1 MDTSHHNGL
10 RALATSRILLA
21 AVCFGAAALFT
32 ALAGLQVRIPGTGL
46 IADPREVFVTIG
58 AAFTGP
64 VGGVIIGI
72 LSGLGE
78 PDPSVWLY
86 VMAMHIVGCVWIGWA
101 YKRLVHDRLRMPA
114 FLLGWNAVL
123 AVYYFVCTLPVLL
136 VVRLLF
142 PEFFAS
148 VVAQGLPLAD
158 ALAILMRGWIFG
170 FVLTACATSLVF
182 LVLPRH
188 FRAPLWSFGW
198 KDAVRQAR
206 APGGYRRILG
216 LRLTFWFLLL
226 SLLPLAIVAVFIR
239 DNLKTVVFEQRAEGE
254 LTLARVLAHELAVND
269 GKPPDSGERASPLYG
284 LNEWF
289 VLDTL
294 QRYVAHNDASHI
306 GRPASPDFSSL
317 TLSRLAEDRD
327 GYVED
332 DVSGKLLIFVRVPGK
347 PWKAVIA
354 RPSDEILA
362 TLRLFEQTS
371 FVRLAVALLMLSGA
385 AGLIIW
391 LIVGSP
397 MRRLTDAVQRFGKGE
412 RDVRVDTHTMAD
424 EIEILGGAFNEMAEN
439 IGILHSGLEQEI
451 RDRRQAEK
459 ALRESERK
467 FQQMAELLPQPIFET
482 DADGRMTFANR
493 AAFAAFGYT
502 ADDLARGF
510 SVLDMVSSGDRV
522 RAAQNVRRVLEG
534 NQGGGNEYQMQRRDG
549 TEFPALVTTAAIL
562 AEQRPAGMRGIVV
575 DITEQKHAAGVLQQ
589 AVHEKEI
596 LLKEV
601 HHRVKNNLQIISSL
615 LNLQAEALNDPRDR
629 ALFMESETRV
639 RSMALIHERLY
650 KSEDFTRVEFREYIE
665 SLVVSLFHSFGHG
678 GVTYHVDVEE
688 IRLPIDVAIPCGLIV
703 NELITNALKHAFPG
717 GRLGHIEVALHPES
731 DTRFVLEVKDNG
743 IGLPDDLQPS
753 EAKSLGLHLVSILTR
768 QLQGALE
775 IRRGEG
781 TLFRVHFGITGQ
793 LPADARGE

>member
-1 MDTSHHNGL
+1 MDTSRQNTL
-10 RALATSRILLA
+10 RALATPRIILV
-21 AVCFGAAALFT
+21 AVSFGAAALFT
-32 ALAGLQVRIPGTGL
+32 MLAGLHIRFPGTGI
-46 IADPREVFVTIG
+46 IADPMEVFVAIG

-72 LSGLGE
+72 LSGLGD
-78 PDPSVWLY
+78 PDPSVRLY
-86 VMAMHIVGCVWIGWA
+86 SIAMHVVGCVWIGWA

-123 AVYYFVCTLPVLL
+123 LVYFFVCTLPVLL
-136 VVRLLF
+136 LVRMLF
-142 PEFFAS
+142 PEFSATILD
-148 VVAQGLPLAD
+148 QNLPLSEAIV
-158 ALAILMRGWIFG
+158 ILMRGWVFG
-170 FVLTACATSLVF
+170 YILTACTTSLVF

-188 FRAPLWSFGW
+188 FRAPLWSYGW
-198 KDAVRQAR
+198 RDAVRQAR

-239 DNLKTVVFEQRAEGE
+239 NNLKTVVFEQRAEGE
-254 LTLARVLAHELAVND
+254 LELVRVLTHELVLT
-269 GKPPDSGERASPLYG
+269 GGTPGTSGNRDSPLYG
-284 LNEWF
+284 LDDWF

-294 QRYVAHNDASHI
+294 QQYITHTDTARI
-306 GRPASPDFSSL
+306 GRSARQDFSSL
-317 TLSRLAEDRD
+317 TLARLAEDVD
-327 GYVED
+327 GFVED
-332 DVSGKLLIFVRVPGK
+332 DDSGMLLIFAQVPGK
-347 PWKAVIA
+347 PWKAVIT

-371 FVRLAVALLMLSGA
+371 FFRLAMALLILSA
-385 AGLIIW
+385 TAGLIIW

-412 RDVRVDTHTMAD
+412 REVRVDTQTMAD

-459 ALRESERK
+459 ALRESEHK
-467 FQQMAELLPQPIFET
+467 FQQMAELLPQPVFET
-482 DADGRMTFANR
+482 DADGRITFANR
-493 AAFAAFGYT
+493 AAFSAFGYG
-502 ADDLARGF
+502 AEDLARGF
-510 SVLDMVSSGDRV
+510 SILDMVSSGDRV
-522 RAAQNVRRVLEG
+522 RATQDTRRVLEG
-534 NQGGGNEYQMQRRDG
+534 NESGGNEYQMQRRDG
-549 TEFPALVTTAAIL
+549 TEFPALVYTAAIL
-562 AEQRPAGMRGIVV
+562 SENRPAGIRGIVV

-650 KSEDFTRVEFREYIE
+650 KSEDFARVEFKEYIE

-688 IRLPIDVAIPCGLIV
+688 VRLPIDVAIPCGLIV

-717 GRLGHIEVALHPES
+717 GRLGHITVSLHQES
-731 DTRFVLEVKDNG
+731 DGTFILEVQDNG
-743 IGLPDDLQPS
+743 IGLPEDLRPS

-768 QLQGALE
+768 QLQGELE
-775 IRRGEG
+775 IQRGDG
-781 TLFRVHFGITGQ
+781 TLFRVHFGISVPQ
-793 LPADARGE
+793 LADAKAE